1 MKIAVVAPGSV
12 PYTIGGAEKLWW
24 GLVDHINSL
33 TSYDAELV
41 KLSSPERTFPELM
54 ASYRRFSELDLSRFD
69 RIISTKYPA
78 WMVDHPDHVVYMQH
92 KLRGLYDAYHFC
104 GKPKQL
110 DPDSLKT
117 APAPLQ
123 ALMDFSQHSDPDRE
137 MLPEFWSKLEAALA
151 VAPEWFVFPGPIT
164 RRLVHFLDGI
174 GLRRSAIT
182 KYCAI
187 SENVAGREHYFPLGV
202 APEVIHH
209 PSDLPEF
216 KNTGADYIYTVSR
229 LDGPKRIDLLLD
241 AFMKTKDDVEFRIA
255 GEGPQEQELKRRA
268 AGDPRVRFLG
278 RVSDAETI
286 AQYAGAIFIPFI
298 PYDED
303 YGLITYEAMRSEKAV
318 LTTFDSGGPNEL
330 VEHGVNGLV
339 VNADPDA
346 LAEAMRELLADRD
359 RTAAWGR
366 QAARAV
372 RHISWS
378 NTVSALLSQVD
389 PVTPQAAAPGEA
401 GGAGCKAGGKS
412 HGGGPGPGRRRQRW
426 LVTTTFPVWPP
437 RSGGQSRIFNLY
449 KEVARFRDV
458 TLLSYT
464 EPDDPFA
471 RRLIAPGLV
480 EIRVPRS
487 PEHHHYDVTHNQ
499 TLGVSVGDIC
509 AMEYFRATPH
519 YLQLLKQ
526 LGTEADIVIASHP
539 YTYPALRHVYRGPF
553 WYEAHNVEYDMKAA
567 ILPPCEEGRHWLE
580 RVRDT
585 ESACYLDASRL
596 LLCSSEDLDRFR
608 VLYGV
613 KHGAE
618 VDIVPNGVTI
628 HSDYKAL
635 VARKPHLR
643 RRLGLGDQYTALF
656 MGSWHGPNIEAAQWI
671 IANAPALPSVRFLL
685 VGSVCGHP
693 VCERLPPNVLALGV
707 LEEDQKNLL
716 VQAVDIA
723 INPIDAGSGTNL
735 KMFDYAA
742 AGTLTLTTPFGN
754 RGLPFVDKRSTLIAN
769 LEDFLSVL
777 RRQSHL
783 KTTNDGPALTMRAY
797 QLAER
802 YDWTTLGAGFLENLQ
817 IK

>member
-1 MKIAVVAPGSV
+1 
-12 PYTIGGAEKLWW
+12 
-24 GLVDHINSL
+24 
-33 TSYDAELV
+33 
-41 KLSSPERTFPELM
+41 
-54 ASYRRFSELDLSRFD
+54 
-69 RIISTKYPA
+69 
-78 WMVDHPDHVVYMQH
+78 
-92 KLRGLYDAYHFC
+92 
-104 GKPKQL
+104 
-110 DPDSLKT
+110 
-117 APAPLQ
+117 
-123 ALMDFSQHSDPDRE
+123 
-137 MLPEFWSKLEAALA
+137 
-151 VAPEWFVFPGPIT
+151 
-164 RRLVHFLDGI
+164 
-174 GLRRSAIT
+174 
-182 KYCAI
+182 
-187 SENVAGREHYFPLGV
+187 
-202 APEVIHH
+202 
-209 PSDLPEF
+209 
-216 KNTGADYIYTVSR
+216 
-229 LDGPKRIDLLLD
+229 
-241 AFMKTKDDVEFRIA
+241 
-255 GEGPQEQELKRRA
+255 
-268 AGDPRVRFLG
+268 
-278 RVSDAETI
+278 
-286 AQYAGAIFIPFI
+286 
-298 PYDED
+298 
-303 YGLITYEAMRSEKAV
+303 
-318 LTTFDSGGPNEL
+318 
-330 VEHGVNGLV
+330 
-339 VNADPDA
+339 
-346 LAEAMRELLADRD
+346 MRELLADRE

-366 QAARAV
+366 EAARAV
-372 RHISWS
+372 RHISWP
-378 NTVSALLSQVD
+378 NTVTALLSQVGT
-389 PVTPQAAAPGEA
+389 VTPAAAAGEA
-401 GGAGCKAGGKS
+401 DGAGCKARGNSQRGGLGS
-412 HGGGPGPGRRRQRW
+412 GRGRQRW
-426 LVTTTFPVWPP
+426 LVTTTFTVWPP

-449 KEVARFRDV
+449 KEIARFHDV

-464 EPDDPFA
+464 EPGDPFA
-471 RRLIAPGLV
+471 RLLIAPGLV

-487 PEHHHYDVTHNQ
+487 PEHHHYDVTLNQ
-499 TLGVSVGDIC
+499 TLGVSAGDIC

-519 YLQLLKQ
+519 YLELLKQ
-526 LGTEADIVIASHP
+526 LCTEADIVIVSHP

-567 ILPPCEEGRHWLE
+567 ILPPREEGRHWLE

-596 LLCSSEDLDRFR
+596 LLCSGEDLDRFR

-754 RGLPFVDKRSTLIAN
+754 RGLPFVDKRSTLMAN

-783 KTTNDGPALTMRAY
+783 KMAHDSPALTMRAY
-797 QLAER
+797 QLAKR
-802 YDWTTLGAGFLENLQ
+802 YDWPTLCAGFLENLQ